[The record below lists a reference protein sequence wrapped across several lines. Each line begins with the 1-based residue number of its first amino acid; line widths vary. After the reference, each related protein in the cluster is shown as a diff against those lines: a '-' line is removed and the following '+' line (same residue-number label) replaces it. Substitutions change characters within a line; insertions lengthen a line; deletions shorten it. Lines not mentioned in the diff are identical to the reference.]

1 MVHKDAVDAVAV
13 LHQSSELE
21 LTAAV
26 RALCS
31 LLAEGA
37 GFEEAPRPVAAA
49 FAFGHVCIA
58 LKMRRVVVG
67 AAL

>member
-1 MVHKDAVDAVAV
+1 VGGQALVHKDAVDAVAV

-26 RALCS
+26 RALCG

-37 GFEEAPRPVAAA
+37 GFEEAPGPVAAA
-49 FAFGHVCIA
+49 FAFGHVCI
-58 LKMRRVVVG
+58 
-67 AAL
+67 